1 MSLVYITKASM
12 NLIVR
17 SLRNK
22 KNNIS
27 REYILSDIAR
37 DLSDEGIFSEKDI
50 NEILNTYELRDIYYT
65 KMILKDF
72 QQLLN
77 SIEDNRN
84 SISKFV
90 EEENKKFAYSVKAP
104 SYHMNESCEWKNKSF
119 DNIEIPKQCV
129 SDENNEIKIRSWI
142 KRNSSLA
149 FEELNKKFIY
159 EFNCSEG
166 LKQVSLKN
174 SGTTDMENYRIE
186 FKEKAKQCRLQ
197 LRFLLDGELGD
208 KIANY
213 RYAPEYKVENI
224 VKYEHDPKLHKP
236 ILDFHAA
243 KAELQKILFNFY
255 KNKFNVDLSFNQSIL
270 DSIGF
275 NPCKGRVCRGF
286 SSNA

>member
-22 KNNIS
+22 KSSIS
-27 REYILSDIAR
+27 RDYILSDLAK
-37 DLSDEGIFSEKDI
+37 DLLEEDIFSEKDI
-50 NEILNTYELRDIYYT
+50 NEILNTHELRDIYYT

-72 QQLLN
+72 QQLLD
-77 SIEDNRN
+77 SIEDNKN
-84 SISKFV
+84 SITKFI

-104 SYHMNESCEWKNKSF
+104 SYHLSESCEWKNKSF

-129 SDENNEIKIRSWI
+129 SNENNEIKIRAWI
-142 KRNSSLA
+142 KRNNTLG
-149 FEELNKKFIY
+149 FEELNKKFIN

-186 FKEKAKQCRLQ
+186 FKEKANKCRVQ

-213 RYAPEYKVENI
+213 RYAPGYKVENI
-224 VKYEHDPKLHKP
+224 VKYEQNPKLHKP
-236 ILDFHAA
+236 ILDFHTA
-243 KAELQKILFNFY
+243 KAELQNILFNFY
-255 KNKFNVDLSFNQSIL
+255 KNKFNVDLSFNHSIL

-275 NPCKGRVCRGF
+275 NPCRSC
-286 SSNA
+286 S